1 MNYTHKIPIFGLG
14 FILSFCSPWNY
25 PKNWQLIPPTLSSE
39 EVAVVSDIPHN
50 QDGAIFLTIMERAIA
65 SKLSAQSMGEI
76 IQTVAQQLLGAK
88 YEAGLLDKSTK
99 ETLFISLQKF
109 DCLLLVETV
118 LALAHNIAL
127 QDRSY
132 NNFTEQIEDKRY
144 WNGTLNGYCSRLH
157 YFSDWIKDNQ
167 RRGNVSNITQNLGG
181 VYLPKQLNFMT
192 THKSSYPILVASE
205 ANYQCIASVEAS
217 LAGEALNYIPQPNI
231 AQIYN
236 QLQPGDIIGVAT
248 NIPGL
253 DVTHT
258 GFVYRHPNGNM
269 GLLHASPAGEVVI
282 APDLQQY
289 VGKVDHAIG
298 IIVVRANK
306 PLKN

>member
-1 MNYTHKIPIFGLG
+1 MNYTRKSLIFGLG
-14 FILSFCSPWNY
+14 FIVSCCSPWNY
-25 PKNWQLIPPTLSSE
+25 LNKWQLIPPALSSE
-39 EVAVVSDIPHN
+39 KVAISSDIPKN
-50 QDGAIFLTIMERAIA
+50 QDGVIFRTIMDRAIA
-65 SKLSAQSMGEI
+65 SNLSTQSMGEI

-99 ETLFISLQKF
+99 ETLFVSLQKF
-109 DCLLLVETV
+109 DCLLLVESV

-127 QDRSY
+127 KDQSY
-132 NNFTEQIEDKRY
+132 HNFTEQIEDKRY

-167 RRGNVSNITQNLGG
+167 RRGNLSNITQNLGG

-192 THKSSYPILVASE
+192 THKSSYPILIASE
-205 ANYQCIASVEAS
+205 ANYQCIASVEES
-217 LAGEALNYIPQPNI
+217 LTGEALNYIPQKNI

-258 GFVYRHPNGNM
+258 GFVYRHPNGNI
-269 GLLHASPAGEVVI
+269 GLLHASPAGKVVI

-289 VGKVDHAIG
+289 VGKVDNAIG